1 MRSKLLLS
9 SSVFFGLFLLCIITI
24 SLYQFDVIQTNKEIP
39 TALSPASETEITDA
53 TNSNSS
59 SQVISFFSFLLNFS
73 KAS

>member
-9 SSVFFGLFLLCIITI
+9 SSLFFGLFLLGIITI
-24 SLYQFDVIQTNKEIP
+24 SLYQFDVIQTKKEIP
-39 TALSPASETEITDA
+39 TEVTPDAETEITDA
-53 TNSNSS
+53 SNSNSS

>member
-1 MRSKLLLS
+1 MRGKLFLS
-9 SSVFFGLFLLCIITI
+9 SSLFFGLFLLGIITI
-24 SLYQFDVIQTNKEIP
+24 SLYQFDVIQTKKEIP
-39 TALSPASETEITDA
+39 VEMSPANETEITDA

>member
-9 SSVFFGLFLLCIITI
+9 SSLFFGLFLLGIITI

-39 TALSPASETEITDA
+39 TELSPASETEITDG

>member
-9 SSVFFGLFLLCIITI
+9 SSLFFGLFLLGIITI
-24 SLYQFDVIQTNKEIP
+24 SLYQFDVIQTKKEIP
-39 TALSPASETEITDA
+39 TELNPASETEIADA